1 MVNQYTNEIID
12 LITKDV
18 TPKELCSIINVCTA
32 SDLNA
37 NDQNVDHDET
47 KESGEWTEDQ
57 ISRDMMTVCSHF
69 PKFARRRC
77 RKFFLMDS
85 SRIID
90 STMQHLSNT
99 RASI

>member
-32 SDLNA
+32 NDLNV
-37 NDQNVDHDET
+37 DQDET

-77 RKFFLMDS
+77 RKFFLMDF

-90 STMQHLSNT
+90 STMNHLSNT